1 MSISTL
7 PTLMPKVNNSVFI
20 FAALLS
26 GCIHEATP
34 RPESIVPPAQFTT
47 TGEPA
52 KDQWWKS
59 FNEPALDELILRAY
73 KANPDLSVAQA
84 RWRSARATVLAANA
98 DLLPRLDAQASFE
111 SSRNSA
117 ESGRNFPGMPRRF
130 DILTVGGQVSWELDI
145 WGQNKDQ
152 AQAAIAEAM
161 AASYSADYAKISL
174 SAEVARHWFS
184 LQAARVEAECL
195 AEEFKARY
203 REMELIEKSVNAGI
217 LASDPLSAAR
227 LAAAQA
233 KLEEGQ
239 AIQRLAAMENA
250 LRVLLGAKPGESLP
264 PSPSLAEKKTRPE
277 FGAGVPSALLLR
289 RPDLRAAASKLD
301 AAMSRE
307 GAARADFYPRVTLNG
322 QAGWQADPASRVGRG
337 SSGFWSLMPS
347 IDIPLFDADRRNANL
362 ELARSEIEIA
372 GANWRKAVLNAFREV
387 EDSLVDLR
395 ELAVQVDLAQRVLEA
410 TKDRYQNAQ
419 TRFAAG
425 VANEMEVVVAQR
437 DVAMARRTYVR
448 LELERCQASVR
459 LIAATG
465 GGWTQSPNTP

>member
-1 MSISTL
+1 MLKFQANKCAIVL
-7 PTLMPKVNNSVFI
+7 
-20 FAALLS
+20 AALLG
-26 GCIHEATP
+26 GCVHEPSP
-34 RPESIVPPAQFTT
+34 RPSSITPPAQFSIA
-47 TGEPA
+47 GEA
-52 KDQWWKS
+52 AQDQWWMS
-59 FNEPALDELILRAY
+59 FNEPALNELIQRAY
-73 KANPDLSVAQA
+73 KANPDLTVAQA
-84 RWRSARATVLAANA
+84 RWRAARATVAAANA
-98 DLLPRLDAQASFE
+98 ELLPRLDAQVSFE

-130 DILTVGGQVSWELDI
+130 DILTVGGQVSWELDF
-145 WGQNKDQ
+145 WGRNQDQ
-152 AQAAIAEAM
+152 AEAALADAK
-161 AASYSADYAKISL
+161 AASYEADSVKISL

-184 LQAARVEAECL
+184 VQAARVEVECL

-203 REMELIEKSVNAGI
+203 REMELTEQSVNAGI
-217 LASDPLSAAR
+217 LATDPLSAAR

-239 AIQRLAAMENA
+239 AVQRLAAMENA
-250 LRVLLGAKPGESLP
+250 LRFLLGAQPSEALP
-264 PSPSLAEKKTRPE
+264 PSSASVEKKTRPE

-289 RPDLRAAASKLD
+289 RPDLLASAAKLD

-307 GAARADFYPRVTLNG
+307 GVARADFYPRVTLNG

-347 IDIPLFDADRRNANL
+347 VDLPLFDADRRTANL
-362 ELARSEIEIA
+362 ELARTEIEIA
-372 GANWRKAVLNAFREV
+372 GANWRKSVLNAFREV

-425 VANEMEVVVAQR
+425 VANELEVVVAQR
-437 DVAMARRTYVR
+437 DVALARRTYVS
-448 LELERCQASVR
+448 LELKRCQASVR

-465 GGWTQSPNTP
+465 GGWSETPIAP

>member
-1 MSISTL
+1 
-7 PTLMPKVNNSVFI
+7 MPMTKLNKQVLVF
-20 FAALLS
+20 AVLLS
-26 GCIHEATP
+26 GCVHEAPP
-34 RPESIVPPAQFTT
+34 RPESVVPPAQFSVV
-47 TGEPA
+47 GEPA
-52 KDQWWKS
+52 KEQWWKS

-73 KANPDLSVAQA
+73 KANPDLTVAQA
-84 RWRSARATVLAANA
+84 RWRSARAGVAAANA
-98 DLLPRLDAQASFE
+98 DLLPRLDAQVSFE

-130 DILTVGGQVSWELDI
+130 DILTVGGQASWELDI

-152 AQAAIAEAM
+152 AQAAMAEAM
-161 AASYSADYAKISL
+161 AASYSADDAKISL

-184 LQAARVEAECL
+184 IQAARVEAECL

-233 KLEEGQ
+233 KLEEAQ
-239 AIQRLAAMENA
+239 AIQRLAALENA
-250 LRVLLGAKPGESLP
+250 LRVLLGASPSETLP
-264 PSPSLAEKKTRPE
+264 PSPATTEKKTRPE

-289 RPDLRAAASKLD
+289 RPDLMAAAAKLD

-307 GAARADFYPRVTLNG
+307 GAARADFYPRVTLTG

-347 IDIPLFDADRRNANL
+347 IDLPLFDADRRNANL
-362 ELARSEIEIA
+362 ELARTEIEIA

-395 ELAVQVDLAQRVLEA
+395 ELALQVDLAERVLVA

-425 VANEMEVVVAQR
+425 VANEQEVVIAQR

-465 GGWTQSPNTP
+465 GGWTQTGTAP